1 MAMMPRKIPMRM
13 CVGCGEMKPKMSL
26 VRVVKDKE
34 GTVSMDLTGKKA
46 GRGAYICPEIA
57 CLEKAQKTKRLERA
71 FSQKISDTIY
81 ESLKKEI
88 SDAE

>member
-1 MAMMPRKIPMRM
+1 MAVTPRKVPMRM
-13 CVGCGEMKPKMSL
+13 CIGCGEMKPKQTL

-34 GTVSMDLTGKKA
+34 GAVSIDLTGKKA
-46 GRGAYICPEIA
+46 GRGAYVCPDPA
-57 CLEKAQKTKRLERA
+57 CLEKAQKSKRLERA
-71 FSQKISDTIY
+71 FSQRISDELY